1 MSTVLKQK
9 IGSEEFEQT
18 LDLRK
23 LAGVGN
29 ADRILVVGQIL
40 DRTEVLFQKTLT
52 LLEAEDRQR
61 MHNSRELFTSGDNRF
76 VPENPDLRK
85 LFLFAEAVGSYSTL
99 NDLDDVY
106 SPAYSILQHY
116 AAKSIEKPLASHQV
130 RLLENY
136 YQELSVALEHA
147 NRYLMEHF
155 AQGFTADEIHGLHKL
170 LISAQ
175 ERAEEIRRILGT
187 HYTHQIEFAVKRLAE
202 FHAKIASVEK
212 TISGIFLVDSEVMFI
227 PTNDL
232 IECVN
237 DLFKAI
243 GNPYVA
249 DSIDGLLLL
258 AARNLLIEAVSFYS
272 FYGKNQIFH
281 LFQKPGVTVN
291 PRTITRHIRYEIRKL
306 FEACQQSNK
315 LVLRRMVRKTLT
327 DFELSVR
334 AIQQEAEQV
343 AVRTVRQILPKPAT
357 PAPMVSRRG
366 WFRRILKRILN

>member
-1 MSTVLKQK
+1 MSSVLQK
-9 IGSEEFEQT
+9 RDRTEDYEQT

-23 LAGVGN
+23 LAGVGS
-29 ADRILVVGQIL
+29 ADQILIVGQVL

-52 LLEAEDRQR
+52 LLEAEDHDR
-61 MHNSRELFTSGDNRF
+61 MQNSRELFTPDDNRF

-106 SPAYSILQHY
+106 SPGYSILQRY
-116 AAKSIEKPLASHQV
+116 GAKSVEKPLASHEV
-130 RLLENY
+130 RVLENY
-136 YQELSVALEHA
+136 YQELTVALEHA

-155 AQGFTADEIHGLHKL
+155 AQGFTVDEIHGLHRL
-170 LISAQ
+170 LVSAQ

-187 HYTHQIEFAVKRLAE
+187 HYTHQIDFAVKRLAQ

-227 PTNDL
+227 PTSEL

-249 DSIDGLLLL
+249 DSVDGILLL

-272 FYGKNQIFH
+272 FYGKNQIYH
-281 LFQKPGVTVN
+281 LFQKPGATVN
-291 PRTITRHIRYEIRKL
+291 PRTITKHIRYEIRKL
-306 FEACQQSNK
+306 FDACQQSNK
-315 LVLRRMVRKTLT
+315 LILRRMVRKTLT

-343 AVRTVRQILPKPAT
+343 AVRTVREILPKPRPQT
-357 PAPMVSRRG
+357 PSVSRRG
-366 WFRRILKRILN
+366 WLRRVIRRILS